1 MVRKAV
7 SRAKKVAKKVQ
18 RKKPVSRGADFVVRA
33 SDLGLDLVGK
43 DSKAGRALS
52 RVRSD
57 ARAVG
62 KAGRQVGLGRRRAPA
77 MRFRMI
83 A

>member
-33 SDLGLDLVGK
+33 SDLGLDLVGN
-43 DSKAGRALS
+43 DSKAGRALR

-57 ARAVG
+57 ARSISRV
-62 KAGRQVGLGRRRAPA
+62 GRQVGLGRRAPA